1 MLKFLMKM
9 TVLMMIFSW
18 SVSVGAAGPEA
29 MAEGVSAESTSSV
42 VSVEGAAGS
51 AEEKNPEKKLTV
63 EAIVNKANLMA
74 YYQGDNGKAQVNMI
88 INDYEEKIED
98 GKKKI
103 VTKNTR
109 TREFNI
115 LRGDIEDGGD
125 QNYFVYFIKPADVRK
140 MVFMVHKHADIDKD
154 DDRWLYLPSLDLVKR
169 IAAGDKRTSFVGSDF
184 LYEDVSGRSL
194 QEDKHE
200 LIETTDE
207 FYVVKNTP
215 KTSQSVEFSYYN
227 VRIDKKNFMPM
238 KMEFYDSKGKLY
250 RIIESLQV
258 ETVGKYPTVVKSKVT
273 DLNKQSFTLMEF
285 SKIEYNIDLADIFT
299 ERYLRK
305 PPREAVR

>member
-1 MLKFLMKM
+1 MRALLMKM
-9 TVLMMIFSW
+9 IVLMMIFVMA
-18 SVSVGAAGPEA
+18 VSVGVVGSEA
-29 MAEGVSAESTSSV
+29 TENDSTDSAEV
-42 VSVEGAAGS
+42 
-51 AEEKNPEKKLTV
+51 KKPEKKLTV
-63 EAIVNKANLMA
+63 EAIVKKANLMA
-74 YYQGDNGKAQVNMI
+74 YYQGDNGKARVKMT
-88 INDYEEKIED
+88 INDYEEKIEN

-115 LRGDIEDGGD
+115 LRGDVEDGGD
-125 QNYFVYFIKPADVRK
+125 QNYFVYFIKPSDVRK
-140 MVFMVHKHADIDKD
+140 MVFMVHKHADIEKD

-207 FYVVKNTP
+207 HYVVKNTP
-215 KTSQSVEFSYYN
+215 KNAQSVEFSYYN
-227 VRIDKKNFMPM
+227 VRIAKKNFMPM
-238 KMEFYDSKGKLY
+238 KMEFYDTKGKLY
-250 RIIESLQV
+250 RVIESLKV
-258 ETVGKYPTVVKSKVT
+258 ETVKKYPTVVKSKVT
-273 DLNKQSFTLMEF
+273 DLNKRSFTLMEF
-285 SKIEYNIDLADIFT
+285 TKIKYDIKMKNIFT
-299 ERYLRK
+299 ERYLHK